1 MGLAVPATM
10 LAKPVCKHGD
20 SIYQPGRRSSALT
33 KVVSSL
39 TTEAVIVGAVPGN
52 GANTTTFGRLVL
64 TAHTPAGVCAVLA
77 GSGPASSRRIR
88 AALDRV
94 RRETSPLDDPP
105 PTSVALTAWGFE
117 LVFVDIEYREISGD
131 GLLRHPRF
139 GWGLRLTVDR

>member
-20 SIYQPGRRSSALT
+20 SIYQPGRRSSAWT

-77 GSGPASSRRIR
+77 GR
-88 AALDRV
+88 DR
-94 RRETSPLDDPP
+94 
-105 PTSVALTAWGFE
+105 
-117 LVFVDIEYREISGD
+117 
-131 GLLRHPRF
+131 LLRGVSAPRWT
-139 GWGLRLTVDR
+139 GCAARPVRSMTRRRRRSR